1 MRSPPESTRSVRGHL
16 IAYHLLGKVVIGN
29 DAIVTHRVVVFHDD
43 SLEVLARET
52 NLIGCALPQD
62 GHTVCGNSELA

>member
-1 MRSPPESTRSVRGHL
+1 
-16 IAYHLLGKVVIGN
+16 
-29 DAIVTHRVVVFHDD
+29 
-43 SLEVLARET
+43 VLARET